1 MHFNFTTFIT
11 NYFVLIFFSVVTG
24 LFIGRIEFG
33 KIKLGT
39 SGGLFT
45 GLVIGWYIYG
55 KYALPYKNTEN
66 LPSYAERI
74 LTEGI
79 IPNELFLFSLILFVA
94 AVGLL
99 ASKDL
104 GKVLKKYGL
113 KFVLLGFVITFTGA
127 AICYI
132 MTMLSK
138 GQNPYAVSGVYTG
151 ALTSSPG
158 LAAALEAVT
167 SYGNEAESM
176 VGFGYAV
183 AYVPGVLIVIVLM
196 QFLPLIFKIDLEAE
210 KELFKQEMSSPEDP
224 VMNFEVKFDLIA
236 FVFACLIGLLL
247 GKMKIYL
254 GSIIGYFSLGS
265 TGGIL
270 IASLILG
277 YIGKLGP
284 MHFRMSP
291 KILGTIQELAL
302 AFFLSMVGLK
312 YGYTTIHSITHSG
325 AYLVCISFLCGFS
338 ALLAGFIIGRY
349 VFKINW
355 IMLSGA
361 LCGGMT
367 STPGLGAAI
376 EATKS
381 DGVAAGYGAT
391 YPFALLG
398 MILFTI
404 LLYRVPV

>member
-1 MHFNFTTFIT
+1 MTFNNTAFIT

-24 LFIGRIEFG
+24 LLIGRIEFG
-33 KIKLGT
+33 KFKLGT

-45 GLVIGWYIYG
+45 GLITGWYIYG
-55 KYALPYKNTEN
+55 KYALPYENTVN
-66 LPSYAERI
+66 LPPYANRM

-113 KFVLLGFVITFTGA
+113 KFILLGFVITFTGA
-127 AICYI
+127 LICYI
-132 MTMLSK
+132 MSMISK

-183 AYVPGVLIVIVLM
+183 AYVPGVFIVIVLM
-196 QFLPLIFKIDLEAE
+196 QFLPFVFRINLEEE
-210 KELFKQEMSSPEDP
+210 KELFRQEMSSPEDP
-224 VMNFEVKFDLIA
+224 VLNFEVSFDLIA
-236 FVFACLIGLLL
+236 FVFACLIGFLL
-247 GKMKIYL
+247 GKIKIYL
-254 GSIIGYFSLGS
+254 GSTIGYFSLGS
-265 TGGIL
+265 TGGVL
-270 IASLILG
+270 VASLLLG
-277 YIGKLGP
+277 YIGKIGP
-284 MHFRMSP
+284 MHFRMSS
-291 KILGTIQELAL
+291 KILGSIQELAL

-312 YGYTTIHSITHSG
+312 YGYTTINSITGSG
-325 AYLVCISFLCGFS
+325 AYLVCISFLCGLTS
-338 ALLAGFIIGRY
+338 LLAGFIVGRY

-367 STPGLGAAI
+367 STPGLGAAM

-381 DGVAAGYGAT
+381 DDVAAGYGAT

-404 LLYRVPV
+404 MLYRIPV

>member
-1 MHFNFTTFIT
+1 MIFNNTAFIT

-24 LFIGRIEFG
+24 LLIGKIEFG
-33 KIKLGT
+33 KFKLGT

-45 GLVIGWYIYG
+45 GLITGWYIYG
-55 KYALPYKNTEN
+55 KYAAPYKNVEN
-66 LPSYAERI
+66 LPAYATRM

-113 KFVLLGFVITFTGA
+113 KFILLGFVITFTGA
-127 AICYI
+127 FICYMMSMI
-132 MTMLSK
+132 SK

-183 AYVPGVLIVIVLM
+183 AYVPGVFIVIVLM
-196 QFLPLIFKIDLEAE
+196 QFLPFIFRIDLEEE
-210 KELFKQEMSSPEDP
+210 KELFRQEMSSPEDP
-224 VMNFEVKFDLIA
+224 VLNFEVSFDLIA
-236 FVFACLIGLLL
+236 FVFACLIGFLL
-247 GKMKIYL
+247 GKIKIYL
-254 GSIIGYFSLGS
+254 GATIEYFSLGS
-265 TGGIL
+265 TGGVL
-270 IASLILG
+270 VASLILG
-277 YIGKLGP
+277 YIGKIGP
-284 MHFRMSP
+284 MHFRMSS
-291 KILGTIQELAL
+291 KILGSIQELAL

-312 YGYTTIHSITHSG
+312 YGYTTINSITGSG
-325 AYLVCISFLCGFS
+325 AYLVCISFLCGLTSLFV
-338 ALLAGFIIGRY
+338 GFIVGRY

-367 STPGLGAAI
+367 ST
-376 EATKS
+376 
-381 DGVAAGYGAT
+381 
-391 YPFALLG
+391 
-398 MILFTI
+398 
-404 LLYRVPV
+404 